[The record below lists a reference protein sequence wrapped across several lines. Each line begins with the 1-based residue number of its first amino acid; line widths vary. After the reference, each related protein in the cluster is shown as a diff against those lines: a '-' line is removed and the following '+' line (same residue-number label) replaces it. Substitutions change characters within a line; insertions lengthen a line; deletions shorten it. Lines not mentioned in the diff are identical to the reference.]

1 MTSARSVRP
10 VLILLAVYFL
20 SMWAGAAAVHAQGV
34 TPDVSLTCENPQ
46 PIETYPGSTR
56 TSIVFIISKFFLI
69 LLSPLG
75 SYMHVIEILY
85 FLETFQCLDC
95 S

>member
-34 TPDVSLTCENPQ
+34 TPDVTLTCDNPQ
-46 PIETYPGSTR
+46 AIETYPGSTR
-56 TSIVFIISKFFLI
+56 T
-69 LLSPLG
+69 
-75 SYMHVIEILY
+75 
-85 FLETFQCLDC
+85 
-95 S
+95 

>member
-46 PIETYPGSTR
+46 PIETYPVLQGLQL
-56 TSIVFIISKFFLI
+56 LI
-69 LLSPLG
+69 A
-75 SYMHVIEILY
+75 I
-85 FLETFQCLDC
+85 
-95 S
+95 

>member
-46 PIETYPGSTR
+46 PIRTDEVTHGVGSRSHCTVNGA
-56 TSIVFIISKFFLI
+56 S
-69 LLSPLG
+69 LLCQGGIGPSRPRL
-75 SYMHVIEILY
+75 LRR
-85 FLETFQCLDC
+85 Q
-95 S
+95 